1 MRRIAL
7 IGNGGG
13 GKSTVARALGRH
25 LRIPVHEVDE
35 VHLLELVTKD
45 GRGTKLVHL
54 RSPREMARWLGD
66 VTRSTAGVAD

>member
-25 LRIPVHEVDE
+25 LGIPIHEVDE
-35 VHLLELVTKD
+35 D

-66 VTRSTAGVAD
+66 VTRTPAGVAD